1 MIRQRSRSSS
11 PDRERGQLVV
21 AALVPRDG
29 ATLDFNEIEKT
40 LRQRLSG
47 YKVPRAY
54 VLITH
59 EEVPMLPSNKVAR
72 RQIEALLAR
81 KLGREG

>member
-1 MIRQRSRSSS
+1 
-11 PDRERGQLVV
+11 V
-21 AALVPRDG
+21 AALVPRDD